1 MWFCIWGLIDGAR
14 WLRDD
19 RGKAGGLAP
28 GDLFVF
34 TGDLNAD
41 PVDGEARRGAI
52 GALLA
57 HPRIQ
62 DPAPESA
69 GGAEAALLG
78 GANTSHRG
86 PPSQDTADWR
96 DEPGPGN
103 MRVDYVLPSAGL
115 KITGS
120 GVFWPLDGDPLARLI
135 AKDPTG
141 GRRPA
146 SSDHRLVWV
155 DIAVGRE

>member
-1 MWFCIWGLIDGAR
+1 M
-14 WLRDD
+14 DD
-19 RGKAGGLAP
+19 RGQGGGLGP
-28 GDLFVF
+28 GDLFVVV
-34 TGDLNAD
+34 GDLNAD
-41 PVDGEARRGAI
+41 PFDGEARRAAI

-57 HPRIQ
+57 HPRVR
-62 DPAPESA
+62 DPMPESA
-69 GGAEAALLG
+69 GGAVAAQSG
-78 GANTSHRG
+78 GANASHRG

-103 MRVDYVLPSAGL
+103 MRVDYVLPSTGLEVTGAG
-115 KITGS
+115 I
-120 GVFWPLDGDPLARLI
+120 FWPLADDPLARLI

-155 DIAVGRE
+155 DLALPSE